1 MLSNR
6 FLSSV
11 GGTNQRLILLI
22 LNFRLPPV
30 TFALWR
36 HGVTLSTSRIRTK
49 AQELAFAVS
58 ILLRMPCNCLMSAA
72 YTAQVRIVADGGANR
87 LYDALS
93 SGSMQQDRVL
103 SLSDFEPDI
112 IRGDLDSI
120 RPDVLEYYSKQG
132 AE

>member
-1 MLSNR
+1 
-6 FLSSV
+6 
-11 GGTNQRLILLI
+11 
-22 LNFRLPPV
+22 
-30 TFALWR
+30 
-36 HGVTLSTSRIRTK
+36 
-49 AQELAFAVS
+49 
-58 ILLRMPCNCLMSAA
+58 MSAA
-72 YTAQVRIVADGGANR
+72 HTAQVRIVADGGANR